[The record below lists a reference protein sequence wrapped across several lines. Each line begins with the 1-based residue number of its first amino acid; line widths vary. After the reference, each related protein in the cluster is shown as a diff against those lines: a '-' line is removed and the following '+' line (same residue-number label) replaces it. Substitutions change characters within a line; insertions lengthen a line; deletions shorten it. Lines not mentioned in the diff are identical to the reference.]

1 MEGQVARGI
10 AIVAL
15 IAALAA
21 IGVMVWLQGRTSTS
35 DADANQLVDT
45 LAAAIDQGEDPQR
58 ILDLFAG
65 AGSIRAATVYN
76 ASGAKVATTGV
87 PSAEVEEVFRS
98 LPKGGSLSV
107 QPGGTHRT
115 TRDLW
120 TAVAIA
126 AVSAIVIG
134 IIASSTVVRLITRR
148 IERHRARVD
157 EAMRDQTYATRLQ
170 PESGALDPL
179 VASVN
184 RLLEQMQ
191 ARDVVLRRRT
201 IELESANKELESFAA
216 TVSHD
221 LRAPVG
227 SIAGFAQALDEDYA
241 SRLDDTGRECIHWIR
256 HSAEQMSKLI
266 EGMLQMAR
274 LARSEVHRTEVDL
287 SRIARE
293 IAETLQHASPERDVE
308 FVIPDGIVANGDER
322 LLRAVLENLLGN
334 AFKFTSKRRGA
345 RIELGARNE
354 AGTPAFFIRDNG
366 AGFAPEHASKMFR
379 PFQRLHS
386 EREFSGTGI
395 GLATVHRIVERHGGR
410 VWAEGEP
417 EKGATVYFTTGVPVV
432 WAACARDR
440 CGCCSSRIRSATPRA

>member
-1 MEGQVARGI
+1 MEGQVAGGI

-15 IAALAA
+15 VAALAA
-21 IGVMVWLQGRTSTS
+21 VGVIVWLQGRTSTA

-45 LAAAIDQGEDPQR
+45 LAAEIDKGDDPQR
-58 ILDLFAG
+58 LLDLFAA

-76 ASGAKVATTGV
+76 AAGAKVATAGV

-107 QPGGTHRT
+107 QPGGSPHRGP
-115 TRDLW
+115 RDLW
-120 TAVAIA
+120 TAAAIA
-126 AVSAIVIG
+126 ALSAIAIG
-134 IIASSTVVRLITRR
+134 IIASSTMVRLISRR
-148 IERHRARVD
+148 LDRHRARVE

-170 PESGALDPL
+170 PESGALEPL
-179 VASVN
+179 AASIN

-201 IELESANKELESFAA
+201 IELESVNKELESFAA

-241 SRLDDTGRECIHWIR
+241 PRLDDTGRECIHWIR
-256 HSAEQMSKLI
+256 HSAEQMSRLI

-274 LARSEVHRTEVDL
+274 LARTEVHRTEVDL
-287 SRIARE
+287 SRIVRG
-293 IAETLQHASPERDVE
+293 IAETLQHANPDRDVD

-322 LLRAVLENLLGN
+322 LLQAVLENLVGN

-366 AGFAPEHASKMFR
+366 AGFAPEHAGKMFR

-386 EREFSGTGI
+386 ETEFSGTGI
-395 GLATVHRIVERHGGR
+395 GLATVYRIVERHGGR

-417 EKGATVYFTTGVPVV
+417 EKGATVYFTTGVPEE
-432 WAACARDR
+432 WAA
-440 CGCCSSRIRSATPRA
+440 